1 MSAEVARLVSCPG
14 TFSIDMALS
23 FVHPTLSY
31 ENQITE
37 SSRALAEAAKANVTN
52 AIRVIKLTELA
63 GLRTEIMKAVT
74 R

>member
-1 MSAEVARLVSCPG
+1 
-14 TFSIDMALS
+14 MALS

-37 SSRALAEAAKANVTN
+37 SSRALAEAAKPNVTN